1 MAEFTQNT
9 ESKRFLRVVDELIAR
24 RIVDNA
30 ATFCRQVNFDNKS
43 FSHIKTGKRNVPI
56 ELIGKLYTIFAGN
69 PIFIVSGKGSLLIDD
84 HEPGAQVVQEPSV
97 SYQSNPE
104 EVKRLN
110 SVIDSMVSNAQ
121 VNMKYVKSLEEK
133 IRRLE
138 ADLSHLQK
146 GSKV

>member
-9 ESKRFLRVVDELIAR
+9 ESKRFLRVVDELINR
-24 RIVDNA
+24 KIVDNA
-30 ATFCRQVNFDNKS
+30 ATFCRQVNFDSKS

-56 ELIGKLYTIFAGN
+56 ELIGKLYSIFAGN

-84 HEPGAQVVQEPSV
+84 IEPGVQVVQEPSA
-97 SYQSNPE
+97 SYQSNHE
-104 EVKRLN
+104 EIKRLN

-133 IRRLE
+133 IKRLE
-138 ADLSHLQK
+138 ADMSHLQK